1 MLGLIFS
8 NRAVSSVLMIVML
21 ESITKLII
29 QILLDQ

>member
-8 NRAVSSVLMIVML
+8 NRAVSSVLMIVIL